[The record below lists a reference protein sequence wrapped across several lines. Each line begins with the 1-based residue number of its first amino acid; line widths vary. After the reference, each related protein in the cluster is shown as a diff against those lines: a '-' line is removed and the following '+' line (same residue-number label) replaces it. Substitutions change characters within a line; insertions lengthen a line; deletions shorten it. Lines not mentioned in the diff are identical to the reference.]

1 VAPSRYPRPSTT
13 RHFDRMASAIDVL
26 PSAYIDLDE
35 EPTFRPP
42 RHIGMS
48 GEEGVTT
55 PSSAGGSHTPHLA
68 LHSQSTPQSQLSFGR
83 QTIRLDES
91 VPYPRPWDHENDR
104 PLGPIRLDD
113 SPIGT
118 TGRRGSMWRVA
129 RTAFATIKVK
139 LGRRNDT
146 Y

>member
-1 VAPSRYPRPSTT
+1 
-13 RHFDRMASAIDVL
+13 MASAIDVL

-42 RHIGMS
+42 RRIRLR
-48 GEEGVTT
+48 GEGLTA
-55 PSSAGGSHTPHLA
+55 PSSAEDLHTPHSA
-68 LHSQSTPQSQLSFGR
+68 PYSRSTPQSQMSFGR

-113 SPIGT
+113 APIGT

-129 RTAFATIKVK
+129 RTAFATIKGK
-139 LGRRNDT
+139 LGRRSDV

>member
-1 VAPSRYPRPSTT
+1 
-13 RHFDRMASAIDVL
+13 MASAIDVL

-35 EPTFRPP
+35 EPIFQPP
-42 RHIGMS
+42 RHMRLRP
-48 GEEGVTT
+48 EGITA
-55 PSSAGGSHTPHLA
+55 PNSSEDLHAPHLA
-68 LHSQSTPQSQLSFGR
+68 PYTRSTPQSQLNFGR

-91 VPYPRPWDHENDR
+91 VPYPRPWDYENDR

-113 SPIGT
+113 LPIGA

-129 RTAFATIKVK
+129 RTVFAAVKTK
-139 LGRRNDT
+139 LGGKSDE